1 MSQRLKRDAH
11 REEAGVSHMW
21 QEEEP
26 CRARRE
32 GHEQNAVPVDCA
44 LGTVSCTGGGG
55 WATGS
60 SEAWEGGPCA
70 VRSLSAGEAL
80 HWSPDGDGGQP

>member
-1 MSQRLKRDAH
+1 MPG
-11 REEAGVSHMW
+11 EEG
-21 QEEEP
+21 
-26 CRARRE
+26 RARAERR
-32 GHEQNAVPVDCA
+32 GRRLRA

-80 HWSPDGDGGQP
+80 HWSPDGDGGEP

>member
-1 MSQRLKRDAH
+1 MSQRLKRDAR

-32 GHEQNAVPVDCA
+32 GREQNAVPVDCA
-44 LGTVSCTGGGG
+44 R
-55 WATGS
+55 WA
-60 SEAWEGGPCA
+60 
-70 VRSLSAGEAL
+70 LSAAPVEVAGRRARARPGREVRA
-80 HWSPDGDGGQP
+80 Q